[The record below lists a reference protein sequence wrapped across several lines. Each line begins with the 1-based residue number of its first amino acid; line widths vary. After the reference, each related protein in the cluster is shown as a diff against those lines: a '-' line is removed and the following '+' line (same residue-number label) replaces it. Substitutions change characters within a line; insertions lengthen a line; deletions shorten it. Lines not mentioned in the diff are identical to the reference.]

1 MRFKILQPPW
11 LCNIRGNI
19 FSLSPVPD
27 TELLNLK
34 SLGVFWVIGASFVLM
49 MQLFLGSQIASGC
62 GLVTRET
69 SHDQKPGFSAPTFD
83 LQSGE

>member
-1 MRFKILQPPW
+1 MTELTSSRTMMMFKILQPPW

-49 MQLFLGSQIASGC
+49 MQHFLGSQIASGC
-62 GLVTRET
+62 RMVTRDM
-69 SHDQKPGFSAPTFD
+69 SHD
-83 LQSGE
+83 